1 MSGARVVMTQA
12 GDGRALELLGRE
24 CHVTVGDP
32 AAVPDA
38 EALLAFMPDRVDA
51 ALLDRCPRLRIVA
64 GALKGAD
71 NVDLAAC
78 TERGVWVTVVPDL
91 LSQPTAELALALL
104 LAGARRLREAD
115 ALVRS
120 GRFDG
125 WRPGLHGM
133 QLAGTPAGVLGAGGV
148 GGRVARMLA
157 ALGADV
163 AVHDPAADPPEGVA
177 SLELEPLLA
186 RSRAV
191 VAALP
196 LTGGTRNLLDA
207 ERLALLP
214 AAAVLVNVGRGSTV
228 DEAAVAGALESGR
241 LGAYAADVFAFE
253 DLSLPDRPAAIHPA
267 LLRHPRTVL
276 TPHVGSAVAE
286 VRARIEEHAA
296 RSILQA
302 LAGQRPAGAVNRPA
316 GAPATDRPAPA
327 AQAWQPA

>member
-1 MSGARVVMTQA
+1 MTQA
-12 GDGRALELLGRE
+12 GDGRALELLRRE
-24 CHVTVGDP
+24 CDVTVGDP
-32 AAVPDA
+32 AGVPDA
-38 EALLAFMPDRVDA
+38 EALLVFMRDRVDA
-51 ALLDRCPRLRIVA
+51 ALLDRCPRLRVVA

-71 NVDLAAC
+71 NVDVAAC
-78 TERGVWVTVVPDL
+78 TERGVHVTVVPDL

-104 LAGARRLREAD
+104 LAAARRLREGE

-133 QLAGTPAGVLGAGGV
+133 QLGGTPAGVLGAGGV

-163 AVHDPAADPPEGVA
+163 AIHDPAADPPAGLA
-177 SLELEPLLA
+177 ALELEPLLA

-196 LTGGTRNLLDA
+196 LTAATLRLLDA
-207 ERLALLP
+207 RRLALLP
-214 AAAVLVNVGRGSTV
+214 PGAILVNVGRGSTV
-228 DEAAVAGALESGR
+228 DEAAVAAALESGR

-253 DLSLPDRPAAIHPA
+253 DLSVPDRPGAIHPA

-276 TPHVGSAVAE
+276 TPHAGSAVAE
-286 VRARIEEHAA
+286 VRSRIEEHAA
-296 RSILQA
+296 ASILQA
-302 LAGQRPAGAVNRPA
+302 LAGRRPDGAINRPA
-316 GAPATDRPAPA
+316 ARPAARPGADRPAPA
-327 AQAWQPA
+327 ARAWQHA